1 MLCGSVRRMLRGV
14 STTTRTSTLPMVSES
29 HCKPPN
35 TTEYNDTCTYPTFFL
50 DNGSVIDPKLT
61 GCMASSFDQYGDIEA
76 FGV

>member
-1 MLCGSVRRMLRGV
+1 MLSGSDQRMLPGV
-14 STTTRTSTLPMVSES
+14 LITTRTLTLPTVGCES
-29 HCKPPN
+29 SARLTSAYNESC
-35 TTEYNDTCTYPTFFL
+35 EYPAFYL